1 MPRSPLIELDNVNSA
16 MERHLASGS
25 PRAESAQDCLANVRN
40 LVEHLVMA
48 LAHGEHF
55 NGPDYYKAIKPALN
69 AAKRNKETRFLHEF
83 HTMLQKSVSHYTS
96 SLDGSERLLLK
107 YREYLYRCRDI
118 ASKRLGVRI
127 LSGLDNVDW
136 DTDSGLQEYY
146 DSIAQEVDYLCA
158 TTLAAVAGRR
168 YYVYSRK
175 PFYSCGRLYYEYSLT
190 SATDFVS
197 KFDHVI
203 AFSPYRIPTNYAVS
217 LSCTKGS
224 VRAMGS
230 SFQLMVVNGWNVSI
244 RPCEINKL
252 LRILG
257 CAETVTGRLNSYRRL
272 MDILTADEIDILD
285 LCAFPDED
293 FNRLIESLVISGKNT
308 GIAELLVRSRE
319 FLSGSTAGCNVL
331 RYLLHRPRNSVLDKQ
346 IDQAPNNL
354 LGDLRLK
361 NGCIPFDENP
371 FCTSLIGHS
380 PSFFDLLGCIN
391 PEPYEDNMLVR
402 AIREKEEEYRAVY
415 IAESD
420 FDSFSEVDA
429 LAESFNSRL
438 YQTHRGREIRRE
450 MGQCFIREAEDNL
463 VSILKGLIRLSGHG
477 VAGYQTSTTA
487 KLSSM
492 VLSIDDPDKQA
503 IAESLFEHSSVALLY
518 GSAGTGKTTLIN
530 IVCDV
535 LSSSRKIAI
544 ANTNPAVDNLRR
556 RVSASNCEFMTITK
570 YLHRSKEQATDLLII
585 DECSTVSNADMK
597 SILDRGGFKILLL
610 VGDTYQIEAIR
621 LGTWFEVARH
631 FLDDKCLFKLERPW
645 RTASADLKALW
656 DSVRQISND
665 ISERLVAMGV
675 SKPLSDEIYRPN
687 ADDEIILCLNYDG
700 LYGINNINRMLQ
712 AANPSAPISWEL
724 HTYKVG
730 DPILFNE
737 SNRFAPV
744 LYNNLKGRITSLQKT
759 ASDALEVEVE
769 VEVPLNAIEVGAVQG
784 LEYIDS
790 SSKGKTRLRF
800 EITEYDEDEN
810 GDSSRTSVVPFQVA
824 YAVSIHKAQGLEY
837 ESVKIVVTK
846 DVETRI
852 SHSIFYTA
860 ITRAKN
866 SLTIYWSPETQERV
880 IEGLSHVDYGR
891 DCQLLANRNGLNLL
905 R

>member
-1 MPRSPLIELDNVNSA
+1 MPRSPIVELDNVNSA
-16 MERHLASGS
+16 MERHLASRS
-25 PRAESAQDCLANVRN
+25 PRAEAAQDCLVNVRN
-40 LVEHLVMA
+40 LVEHLAMA
-48 LAHGEHF
+48 LAHGDKYD
-55 NGPDYYKAIKPALN
+55 GADYYKAIKPALN
-69 AAKRNKETRFLHEF
+69 AAKSNKETRFLHEF
-83 HTMLQKSVSHYTS
+83 HAMLQKSVSHYTS

-118 ASKRLGVRI
+118 ASKRLGIGI

-136 DTDSGLQEYY
+136 DTDPGLQEYY
-146 DSIAQEVDYLCA
+146 DSIAPEVDYLCA
-158 TTLAAVAGRR
+158 TTPAAVAGRR

-203 AFSPYRIPTNYAVS
+203 AFSPHRIPANYAVS
-217 LSCTKGS
+217 ISCTKGS

-230 SFQLMVVNGWNVSI
+230 SIPIMVINGWSVSI

-257 CAETVTGRLNSYRRL
+257 CTETVTGKLNSYRQL
-272 MDILTADEIDILD
+272 MDILTADEVNIID
-285 LCAFPDED
+285 LCALSDED
-293 FNRLIESLVISGKNT
+293 FNHLIGSLVISGKNT
-308 GIAELLVRSRE
+308 GIAELLTRSRA
-319 FLSGSTAGCNVL
+319 FLSAGSEGCNVL
-331 RYLLHRPRNSVLDKQ
+331 RYLLYRPRNRVLDNQ
-346 IDQAPNNL
+346 IDQVPNKL
-354 LGDLRLK
+354 LGGLRLM

-380 PSFFDLLGCIN
+380 PSFSDLLGCIN
-391 PEPYEDNMLVR
+391 PELYEDNMLAR
-402 AIREKEEEYRAVY
+402 AIREKEEECRAVY

-420 FDSFSEVDA
+420 FGSFHDMGA
-429 LAESFNSRL
+429 LITDFNSRL
-438 YQTHRGREIRRE
+438 YRTHRGREIRRE

-463 VSILKGLIRLSGHG
+463 VSILNALLRLSGCG

-492 VLSIDDPDKQA
+492 ALSIDDPDKQT
-503 IAESLFEHSSVALLY
+503 IVESLFEHSSVALLY

-556 RVSASNCEFMTITK
+556 KISASNCEFMTITK
-570 YLHRSKEQATDLLII
+570 YLCRSKEQAADLLIV
-585 DECSTVSNADMK
+585 DECSTVSNADMN
-597 SILDRGGFKILLL
+597 SILNRGGFRLLLL

-631 FLDDKCLFKLERPW
+631 FLDDKCLFMLERPW

-656 DSVRQISND
+656 GSVRQISND

-700 LYGINNINRMLQ
+700 LYGINSINQMLQ
-712 AANPSAPISWEL
+712 AANPSTPISWGL
-724 HTYKVG
+724 HTFKIG

-790 SSKGKTRLRF
+790 SPKGKTRLRF

-810 GDSSRTSVVPFQVA
+810 GDSSKTSVVPFQVA

-837 ESVKIVVTK
+837 DSVKIVVTK

-891 DCQLLANRNGLNLL
+891 DCQLLANRNGLKLL

>member
-1 MPRSPLIELDNVNSA
+1 MSRSPLVELVNVNSA
-16 MERHLASGS
+16 MERYLTLGS
-25 PRAESAQDCLANVRN
+25 PRAEAAQDCLANMRN
-40 LVEHLVMA
+40 LVEHLSMA
-48 LAHGEHF
+48 LAHGKQF
-55 NGPDYYKAIKPALN
+55 GGSDYYRAIKPALD
-69 AAKRNKETRFLHEF
+69 AAKRDKETRFLHEF

-118 ASKRLGVRI
+118 ASKRLGVKI

-136 DTDSGLQEYY
+136 DTDPGLQEYY
-146 DSIAQEVDYLCA
+146 NSIAQEVDFLCA
-158 TTLAAVAGRR
+158 TTAAKVMGRR

-175 PFYSCGRLYYEYSLT
+175 PFYSYGRVYYEYSLT
-190 SATDFVS
+190 SAMDFVS

-203 AFSPYRIPTNYAVS
+203 AFSPHRIPANYAVS
-217 LSCTKGS
+217 LSCAKGS

-230 SFQLMVVNGWNVSI
+230 SLQIMVINGWRVSI

-252 LRILG
+252 LRMLG
-257 CAETVTGRLNSYRRL
+257 CTETVTGKLNSYRRL
-272 MDILTADEIDILD
+272 MDILTAGEVNILD
-285 LCAFPDED
+285 LCDCTDKE
-293 FNRLIESLVISGKNT
+293 FNHLIGGLFLSGKNI
-308 GIAELLVRSRE
+308 GITELLTRSRV
-319 FLSGSTAGCNVL
+319 FLSGGAAGCNVL
-331 RYLLHRPRNSVLDKQ
+331 RYLLYRPRNRVLYDQ
-346 IDQAPNNL
+346 INQEPNNL
-354 LGDLRLK
+354 LGGLWLK
-361 NGCIPFDENP
+361 NGCIPFDKNP

-380 PSFFDLLGCIN
+380 PSFSDLLRCIN
-391 PEPYEDNMLVR
+391 PEPYEDNLLVR
-402 AIREKEEEYRAVY
+402 AIREKEEECRAVY
-415 IAESD
+415 IAESY
-420 FDSFSEVDA
+420 FGSFPDMDA
-429 LAESFNSRL
+429 LAMHFNSRL
-438 YQTHRGREIRRE
+438 YCGHRGREIRHE

-463 VSILKGLIRLSGHG
+463 VSILKELLRLSGHG

-492 VLSIDDPDKQA
+492 AHAIDDSDKRA
-503 IAESLFEHSSVALLY
+503 IVESLFERSSVALLY

-530 IVCDV
+530 LVCDV
-535 LSSSRKIAI
+535 LSSSGKIAI

-556 RVSASNCEFMTITK
+556 RVSASNCEFMTIAK
-570 YLHRSKEQATDLLII
+570 YLHRNKEQTTDLLIV

-597 SILDRGGFKILLL
+597 NILDHGGFKLLLL

-621 LGTWFEVARH
+621 LGTWFEVVRH
-631 FLDDKCLFKLERPW
+631 FLDDKCLFTLERPW

-675 SKPLSDEIYRPN
+675 SKPLSDEIYLPN

-700 LYGINNINRMLQ
+700 PYGINNINRMLQ
-712 AANPSAPISWEL
+712 AANPSTPVSWEL

-744 LYNNLKGRITSLQKT
+744 LYNNLKGKISSIKKTTSGV
-759 ASDALEVEVE
+759 LEVEVE
-769 VEVPLNAIEVGAVQG
+769 VDAPLNAIEVSAVQG

-790 SSKGKTRLRF
+790 SPGGMTRLRF
-800 EITEYDEDEN
+800 EITEYGEDEN
-810 GDSSRTSVVPFQVA
+810 GDFSKTSIVPFQVA

-860 ITRAKN
+860 ITRARKY
-866 SLTIYWSPETQERV
+866 LTIYWSPETQEKV
-880 IEGLSHVDYGR
+880 IEGLGRVDYGR
-891 DCQLLANRNGLNLL
+891 DCQLLANRHGLNIL

>member
-1 MPRSPLIELDNVNSA
+1 MPRNPLVELNNVNSA
-16 MERHLASGS
+16 MERYLTSGS
-25 PRAESAQDCLANVRN
+25 SRAVTAQDCLANMRN
-40 LVEHLVMA
+40 LVEHLSMA
-48 LAHGEHF
+48 LVYGKQF
-55 NGPDYYKAIKPALN
+55 DGFDYYKAIKPALGTV
-69 AAKRNKETRFLHEF
+69 KRDKGARFLHEF

-118 ASKRLGVRI
+118 ASKRLGVGI
-127 LSGLDNVDW
+127 LSGLDTVDW
-136 DTDSGLQEYY
+136 DMDPGLQEYY

-158 TTLAAVAGRR
+158 ITPTMVAGRR

-190 SATDFVS
+190 PAMDFVS

-203 AFSPYRIPTNYAVS
+203 AFSPHRIPENYAVS
-217 LSCTKGS
+217 LSCVKGN

-230 SFQLMVVNGWNVSI
+230 SLPIMAINGWSVSI

-257 CAETVTGRLNSYRRL
+257 CTETVTGKLNSYRRL
-272 MDILTADEIDILD
+272 MDILTADEVNILD
-285 LCAFPDED
+285 ICALSDED
-293 FNRLIESLVISGKNT
+293 FNRLVEDITKSGKNT
-308 GIAELLVRSRE
+308 GIAELLIRSRA
-319 FLSGSTAGCNVL
+319 FLSGGNAGCNIL
-331 RYLLHRPRNSVLDKQ
+331 RYLLYRPRNRVLDNQ
-346 IDQAPNNL
+346 INQVPNNL
-354 LGDLRLK
+354 LGDLKLK

-371 FCTSLIGHS
+371 FCTSLMGHS
-380 PSFFDLLGCIN
+380 PSFFDLLGCID

-420 FDSFSEVDA
+420 FEAFPDVNA
-429 LAESFNSRL
+429 LAAHFNSRL
-438 YQTHRGREIRRE
+438 FRTHQGREIRHE
-450 MGQCFIREAEDNL
+450 MGQCFIGESEDDL
-463 VSILKGLIRLSGHG
+463 LSIINELLRLSEHG
-477 VAGYQTSTTA
+477 IAGYQASTTA
-487 KLSSM
+487 KLSGM
-492 VLSIDDPDKQA
+492 VPAIDDPSKRA
-503 IAESLFEHSSVALLY
+503 IAESLFERSSVALLY

-556 RVSASNCEFMTITK
+556 KVNTSSCEFMTIAK
-570 YLHRSKEQATDLLII
+570 YLRRSKAQSTDLLIV

-597 SILDRGGFKILLL
+597 DILDRGGFKLLLL

-621 LGTWFEVARH
+621 LGTWFEAARH
-631 FLDDKCLFKLERPW
+631 FLDYKCLFELERPW
-645 RTASADLKALW
+645 RTASADLIALW

-675 SKPLSDEIYRPN
+675 SRPLSDDIYQPS

-724 HTYKVG
+724 HTFKVG

-744 LYNNLKGRITSLQKT
+744 LYNNLKGRITSLQKAT
-759 ASDALEVEVE
+759 PDVLKVEVE
-769 VEVPLNAIEVGAVQG
+769 VEVPLNAIEVSAVQG

-790 SSKGKTRLRF
+790 SPKGTTRLRF
-800 EITEYDEDEN
+800 VITEYDEDEN
-810 GDSSRTSVVPFQVA
+810 GDSSKTSVVPFQVA

-860 ITRAKN
+860 ITRARN
-866 SLTIYWSPETQERV
+866 TLTIYWSPETQERV

-891 DCQLLANRNGLNLL
+891 DCQLLANRSGLKML

>member
-1 MPRSPLIELDNVNSA
+1 
-16 MERHLASGS
+16 
-25 PRAESAQDCLANVRN
+25 
-40 LVEHLVMA
+40 MA
-48 LAHGEHF
+48 LAHGKRF
-55 NGPDYYKAIKPALN
+55 DGPDYYKAIKPALDVS
-69 AAKRNKETRFLHEF
+69 KRDKGTRFLHEF

-136 DTDSGLQEYY
+136 DIDPGLQEYY

-158 TTLAAVAGRR
+158 ITPAAVAGRR

-190 SATDFVS
+190 PASDFVS

-203 AFSPYRIPTNYAVS
+203 AFSPHRIPTSYAVL
-217 LSCTKGS
+217 LSYMASS
-224 VRAMGS
+224 VRVLNS
-230 SFQLMVVNGWNVSI
+230 SLPIMVINGWSVSV

-257 CAETVTGRLNSYRRL
+257 CTETVTGKLNSYRRL
-272 MDILTADEIDILD
+272 MDILTVDEKNILD
-285 LCAFPDED
+285 LCALSEAD
-293 FNRLIESLVISGKNT
+293 FNRLIGDLDISGKNT
-308 GIAELLVRSRE
+308 GITELLSRSRKL
-319 FLSGSTAGCNVL
+319 LSGNDAGRNVL
-331 RYLLHRPRNSVLDKQ
+331 RYLLYRPRNRVLDNQ
-346 IDQAPNNL
+346 IDQVPNSL
-354 LGDLRLK
+354 LGGLRLK

-371 FCTSLIGHS
+371 FCTSLIEHS
-380 PSFFDLLGCIN
+380 PSFSDLLGCIN
-391 PEPYEDNMLVR
+391 PEPYEDNMLAR
-402 AIREKEEEYRAVY
+402 AIREKEEKCRAVY
-415 IAESD
+415 IDETD
-420 FDSFSEVDA
+420 FDSFLEVDA
-429 LAESFNSRL
+429 LAKKFNSRL
-438 YQTHRGREIRRE
+438 YPTHQGREIRHE
-450 MGQCFIREAEDNL
+450 TGQCFIRESEDNL
-463 VSILKGLIRLSGHG
+463 VSILKGLLRLSEYG
-477 VAGYQTSTTA
+477 VAGYRASTTA
-487 KLSSM
+487 KLNNM
-492 VLSIDDPDKQA
+492 VPTIDDSDKQA
-503 IAESLFEHSSVALLY
+503 IVESIFEHSSVALLY

-556 RVSASNCEFMTITK
+556 RVNAGNCEFMTIAK
-570 YLHRSKEQATDLLII
+570 YLYRSKAQATDLLIV

-597 SILDRGGFKILLL
+597 RILNCGGFKLLLL
-610 VGDTYQIEAIR
+610 VGDTHQIEAIR
-621 LGTWFEVARH
+621 LGTWFEAARH
-631 FLDDKCLFKLERPW
+631 FLDDNCLFELEKPW
-645 RTASADLKALW
+645 RTASVDLKALW
-656 DSVRQISND
+656 DSVRRISND
-665 ISERLVAMGV
+665 ISERLVVMGV
-675 SKPLSDEIYRPN
+675 SKPLSDDIYQQN
-687 ADDEIILCLNYDG
+687 SDDEIILCLNYDG
-700 LYGINNINRMLQ
+700 LYGINSINRMLQ
-712 AANPSAPISWEL
+712 AANPSTPISWGL
-724 HTYKVG
+724 HTFKVG

-744 LYNNLKGRITSLQKT
+744 LYNNLKGRIIYLQKT
-759 ASDALEVEVE
+759 ASDVLEVEVE
-769 VEVPLNAIEVGAVQG
+769 VETPLNAIEISAVQG

-790 SSKGKTRLRF
+790 SPEGTTKLRF

-810 GDSSRTSVVPFQVA
+810 GDSSKTSVIPFQVA

-860 ITRAKN
+860 ITRARN
-866 SLTIYWSPETQERV
+866 SLTIYWSPETQKRV
-880 IEGLSHVDYGR
+880 IEGLSHVGYGK
-891 DCQLLANRNGLNLL
+891 DCQLIANRRGLKLL

>member
-1 MPRSPLIELDNVNSA
+1 MPRNPLVELDNANSA
-16 MERHLASGS
+16 MERYLASGS
-25 PRAESAQDCLANVRN
+25 LRAEAAQDCLANIRN
-40 LVEHLVMA
+40 LVEHLAMA
-48 LAHGEHF
+48 LFYGGRFSE
-55 NGPDYYKAIKPALN
+55 PDYYKAIKPALDG
-69 AAKRNKETRFLHEF
+69 AKRNKETRFLQEF
-83 HTMLQKSVSHYTS
+83 HAMLQKSVSHYTA
-96 SLDGSERLLLK
+96 SLDGSDRLFLK

-118 ASKRLGVRI
+118 ASKRLRVKI

-136 DTDSGLQEYY
+136 DTDPGLQEYY

-158 TTLAAVAGRR
+158 TTAVTVVGKR

-175 PFYSCGRLYYEYSLT
+175 PFYSYGRVYYEYSLT
-190 SATDFVS
+190 LATDFVS

-203 AFSPYRIPTNYAVS
+203 AFSPHRIPANYAVS
-217 LSCTKGS
+217 LSCAKGN

-230 SFQLMVVNGWNVSI
+230 SLQIMVINGWRVSI

-252 LRILG
+252 LRMLG
-257 CAETVTGRLNSYRRL
+257 CTEAVTGKLNSYRRL
-272 MDILTADEIDILD
+272 MEILTAGELNLLD
-285 LCAFPDED
+285 LCAFSDED
-293 FNRLIESLVISGKNT
+293 FNRLIGNLVISGKNT
-308 GIAELLVRSRE
+308 GITELLTRSRV
-319 FLSGSTAGCNVL
+319 FLSGGTAGCNVL
-331 RYLLHRPRNSVLDKQ
+331 RYLLYRPRNRVLGDQ

-354 LGDLRLK
+354 LGGIWLK
-361 NGCIPFDENP
+361 NGCIPFDKNP

-380 PSFFDLLGCIN
+380 PSFFDLLGCID
-391 PEPYEDNMLVR
+391 PEPYEDNMLAR
-402 AIREKEEEYRAVY
+402 TIREKEEERRAVY

-420 FDSFSEVDA
+420 FESFPDIDA
-429 LAESFNSRL
+429 LATHFNSRL
-438 YQTHRGREIRRE
+438 YYRHQGREIRHE

-463 VSILKGLIRLSGHG
+463 ASIIKELLRLSRHG

-487 KLSSM
+487 KLNSM
-492 VLSIDDPDKQA
+492 VPVIDDPDKQA
-503 IAESLFEHSSVALLY
+503 IVESLFEHSSVALLY

-535 LSSSRKIAI
+535 LLSSGKIAI

-556 RVSASNCEFMTITK
+556 RVSASNCEFMTIAK
-570 YLHRSKEQATDLLII
+570 YLHRSREQATDLLIV

-597 SILDRGGFKILLL
+597 SILDRGGFKLLLL

-631 FLDDKCLFKLERPW
+631 FLDDKCLFTLERPW
-645 RTASADLKALW
+645 RTASPDLKALW

-665 ISERLVAMGV
+665 ISERLVTMGV

-712 AANPSAPISWEL
+712 AANPSTPISWEL
-724 HTYKVG
+724 HTFKVG
-730 DPILFNE
+730 DPVLFNE

-744 LYNNLKGRITSLQKT
+744 LYNNLKVKISSLKKT
-759 ASDALEVEVE
+759 ISGALEVEVE
-769 VEVPLNAIEVGAVQG
+769 VDAPLNAIEVSAVQG

-790 SSKGKTRLRF
+790 LPGGMTRLRF
-800 EITEYDEDEN
+800 EITEYGEDEN
-810 GDSSRTSVVPFQVA
+810 GDYSKTSVVPFQVA

-860 ITRAKN
+860 ITRARN
-866 SLTIYWSPETQERV
+866 SLTIYWSPETQEKV

-891 DCQLLANRNGLNLL
+891 DCQLLANRHSMNLL

>member
-1 MPRSPLIELDNVNSA
+1 MSRSPLVELDNVNSA
-16 MERHLASGS
+16 MERYLASGS
-25 PRAESAQDCLANVRN
+25 PRAEAAQDCLANMRN
-40 LVEHLVMA
+40 LVEHLSMA
-48 LAHGEHF
+48 LAHGNQF
-55 NGPDYYKAIKPALN
+55 GGLDYYRAIKPALD
-69 AAKRNKETRFLHEF
+69 AARRDKETRFLYEF

-96 SLDGSERLLLK
+96 SLDGSDRLFLK

-136 DTDSGLQEYY
+136 DTDPGLQEYY
-146 DSIAQEVDYLCA
+146 NSIAQEVDYRCA
-158 TTLAAVAGRR
+158 ITPATVMGRR

-203 AFSPYRIPTNYAVS
+203 AFSLHRIPANYAVS

-224 VRAMGS
+224 IRVMS
-230 SFQLMVVNGWNVSI
+230 SSLQILVINGWSVSI

-252 LRILG
+252 LKILG
-257 CAETVTGRLNSYRRL
+257 CTETVTGKLNSYRRL
-272 MDILTADEIDILD
+272 MDILTAGEMNLLD
-285 LCAFPDED
+285 LCAFSDED
-293 FNRLIESLVISGKNT
+293 FDRLIGSLAISGKNT
-308 GIAELLVRSRE
+308 GITELLTRSRV
-319 FLSGSTAGCNVL
+319 FLSGGAAGCNVL
-331 RYLLHRPRNSVLDKQ
+331 RYLLYRPRNRVLDGQ
-346 IDQAPNNL
+346 INQAPNNL
-354 LGDLRLK
+354 LGGLWLK
-361 NGCIPFDENP
+361 NGCIPFDKNP
-371 FCTSLIGHS
+371 FCTSLMGHS
-380 PSFFDLLGCIN
+380 PSFLDLLGCIN
-391 PEPYEDNMLVR
+391 PGPYEDNMLAR
-402 AIREKEEEYRAVY
+402 AIREKEEERRAVY
-415 IAESD
+415 IAESN
-420 FDSFSEVDA
+420 FGSFPNIDA
-429 LAESFNSRL
+429 LATHFNSRL
-438 YQTHRGREIRRE
+438 YCRHQGREIRHE

-463 VSILKGLIRLSGHG
+463 ASIIKELLRLSRHG

-487 KLSSM
+487 KLKSM
-492 VLSIDDPDKQA
+492 VPAIDDPGKQA
-503 IAESLFEHSSVALLY
+503 IVESLFEHSSVALLY

-535 LSSSRKIAI
+535 LLSSEKIAI

-556 RVSASNCEFMTITK
+556 RVSASNCEFMTIAK
-570 YLHRSKEQATDLLII
+570 YLHRSKEQATDLLIV

-597 SILDRGGFKILLL
+597 GILDRGGFKLLLL

-631 FLDDKCLFKLERPW
+631 FLDDKCLFELKRPW

-656 DSVRQISND
+656 DSVRRIRND
-665 ISERLVAMGV
+665 ISERLVTMGV

-712 AANPSAPISWEL
+712 AANPSTPISWEL
-724 HTYKVG
+724 HTFKVG
-730 DPILFNE
+730 DPVLFNE

-744 LYNNLKGRITSLQKT
+744 LYNNLKGRISSLKRT
-759 ASDALEVEVE
+759 MSGALEVEVE
-769 VEVPLNAIEVGAVQG
+769 VDAPLNAIEVSAVQG

-790 SSKGKTRLRF
+790 LPGGMTRLRF
-800 EITEYDEDEN
+800 EITEYGEDEN
-810 GDSSRTSVVPFQVA
+810 GDYSKTSVVPFQVA

-860 ITRAKN
+860 ITRARN
-866 SLTIYWSPETQERV
+866 SLTIYWSPETQEKV

-891 DCQLLANRNGLNLL
+891 DCQLLANRHGLNLL